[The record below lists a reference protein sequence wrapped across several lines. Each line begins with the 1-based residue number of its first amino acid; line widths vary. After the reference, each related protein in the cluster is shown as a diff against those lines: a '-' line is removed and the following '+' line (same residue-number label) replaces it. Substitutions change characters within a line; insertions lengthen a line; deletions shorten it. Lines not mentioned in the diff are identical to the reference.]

1 MTATPRPRVSAGA
14 IVFIGGLV
22 AGLALAWL
30 IDARPRGNDSAE
42 RPPDALA
49 GAGDALARTGQ
60 PPRATRLDAL
70 GLRDTMGRRVDLA
83 TAGVP
88 QVVMISSTSCV
99 VCRSA
104 FADFRA
110 LEAGGESFARL
121 AVVTI
126 EGADSGAVELR
137 AVRVTPGAVL
147 GPADE
152 GARTTLT
159 FQFPGTPVF
168 IALDSGANVVASLPG
183 YPGRAAMAT
192 WLDVMAGRRAA
203 PE

>member
-1 MTATPRPRVSAGA
+1 MSRPRVSAGA

-30 IDARPRGNDSAE
+30 IEARRGGVDSIKRTTDARHDT
-42 RPPDALA
+42 A
-49 GAGDALARTGQ
+49 GALARTGQ

-70 GLRDTMGRRVDLA
+70 GLRDTTGRRVDLA
-83 TAGVP
+83 AAGVP
-88 QVVMISSTSCV
+88 QIVMISSTTCS
-99 VCRSA
+99 VCRRA

-110 LEAGGESFARL
+110 RAAEGASFARL
-121 AVVTI
+121 SVVTI
-126 EGADSGAVELR
+126 EGADSGAIELR
-137 AVRVTPGAVL
+137 TMRVTPGAVL

-168 IALDSGANVVASLPG
+168 IALDSGAHVVASLPG